1 MALYT
6 AIGKLNT
13 KYSIFSS
20 IEVIAILISFFSL
33 LFSFTWLWV
42 VARKFR
48 VILLRSLNTEMIKST
63 ETEIINM
70 NGMTMRTNKFIV
82 DIRTV
87 PNKLVCW
94 QPLISSFGNELLF
107 INILL
112 TTRSKWKKIGMK
124 TTQLATTTAIA

>member
-1 MALYT
+1 
-6 AIGKLNT
+6 
-13 KYSIFSS
+13 
-20 IEVIAILISFFSL
+20 
-33 LFSFTWLWV
+33 
-42 VARKFR
+42 
-48 VILLRSLNTEMIKST
+48 MIKST

-82 DIRTV
+82 DTRIV
-87 PNKLVCW
+87 PNKLVYW

-112 TTRSKWKKIGMK
+112 TMRSKWKKTGMK

>member
-1 MALYT
+1 
-6 AIGKLNT
+6 
-13 KYSIFSS
+13 
-20 IEVIAILISFFSL
+20 
-33 LFSFTWLWV
+33 
-42 VARKFR
+42 
-48 VILLRSLNTEMIKST
+48 MIKST